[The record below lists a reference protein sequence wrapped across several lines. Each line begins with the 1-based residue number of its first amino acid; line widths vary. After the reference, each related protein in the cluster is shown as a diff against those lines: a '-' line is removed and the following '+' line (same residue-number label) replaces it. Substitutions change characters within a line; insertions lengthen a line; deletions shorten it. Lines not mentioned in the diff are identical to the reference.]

1 MHGNPS
7 DDLLADEVSDLHLEQ
22 TGLLVL
28 VQVDVDGEMG
38 VDVAH
43 LVLESLGDTGDQVL
57 DDGADGSESG
67 DILTVAVMNL
77 DGDGVLL
84 GVAEVDSQVTE
95 VLGELAYNPPM
106 SEFPIRSCQFA
117 SKSAV
122 EEFCVLTSDL
132 WVVFRTSGTLNG
144 DDTGLDVDLD
154 YSEKKI
160 QCQLR
165 LPQEVHDP
173 SRQAG
178 FRSIVFPSRRSSPIP
193 HVQQQRF
200 SSTSSFPSSSK
211 THFPPAQSIESAKPK
226 SKKRKMVKR
235 TALWNFQDLLRVNV
249 PHGCCDLGVVGALR
263 VSGVV
268 RSAITNCL
276 AKSCGQEKF

>member
-28 VQVDVDGEMG
+28 VQVDVDGKMG
-38 VDVAH
+38 VDVSH
-43 LVLESLGDTGDQVL
+43 LVLETLGDTGDQVL
-57 DDGADGSESG
+57 DDGADGTESG
-67 DILTVAVMNL
+67 DILTVAVVDL

-95 VLGELAYNPPM
+95 VLGELACNPPM
-106 SEFPIRSCQFA
+106 LEFPIRFCQFA
-117 SKSAV
+117 SKSVV

-132 WVVFRTSGTLNG
+132 WVVVRTSGTLNG

-154 YSEKKI
+154 YLEKKI

-165 LPQEVHDP
+165 LPLKVRVP
-173 SRQAG
+173 SRQAD
-178 FRSIVFPSRRSSPIP
+178 FRSCFPSVVPVQSLISNSRDLVPPLPLHRHPRHIFLQRNRSNL
-193 HVQQQRF
+193 
-200 SSTSSFPSSSK
+200 
-211 THFPPAQSIESAKPK
+211 QSRNQ
-226 SKKRKMVKR
+226 KRKMVKR

-276 AKSCGQEKF
+276 TKSCGQEKF